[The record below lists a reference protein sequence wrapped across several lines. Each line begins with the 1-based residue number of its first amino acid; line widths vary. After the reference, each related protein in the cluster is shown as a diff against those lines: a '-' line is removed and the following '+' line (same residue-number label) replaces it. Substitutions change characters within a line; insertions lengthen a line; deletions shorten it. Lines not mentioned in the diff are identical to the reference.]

1 MLNLKEVY
9 SKNNS
14 ELFSLLKTDQNGLP
28 NTEVNFRITQYGFND
43 IHIEK
48 KSNIF
53 KKILDSLLEPIIII
67 LFIASAFSVWIGDK
81 IDAIAILGVVVINTI
96 IGLIQDRK
104 AENAVAALKKM
115 LSPQAKVIRN
125 GQSEVIAARFLVP
138 GDVVF
143 FEAGDIIPADA
154 RLIEAG
160 QLLVDESALTGE
172 SKAVDKDPEV
182 LTGSDLKLYEMTN
195 IVFAGSKILNGT
207 GKAIVIRTG
216 RETEMGAIA
225 KNIQETEDEKTPLQ
239 KKLDGEMKF
248 LVSLAFAAA
257 FLVVL
262 ISFGRGL
269 KLQEALLIAIS
280 IMVAVFP
287 EGMPASITIA
297 LSLAVERMA
306 KSSTIIKKLSSVET
320 LGNVDYIC
328 TDKTG
333 TITQHNMTVKEIF
346 IGQQFY
352 VLTDLLKMV
361 AEGKMIV
368 LNDIFLTSF
377 YSSTAKLEEKEGSI
391 VNEIGDPTELS
402 MLKAAYMLGF
412 KLDHFETHACC
423 DSLSFSSE
431 KMFSAA
437 LVETKNGEQE
447 FLLKGAPERVLE
459 FCNSYWL
466 DNSEKKLEKQIA
478 QNILKHLAD
487 KSAQGFRLIAFAKKK
502 ISAGETFK
510 TLTDGPTDLTFLG
523 CAVIYDPPKD
533 EVKQV
538 IAEAKQANINVVMI
552 TGDSKK
558 TGYSIAESVGIASDI
573 TEALEGRELEA
584 LTATERE
591 AIVEKTRVYAR
602 VAPLD
607 KLYIVQALK
616 AKDHIVAMTGD
627 GVNDAPAL
635 KKADVGIAMG
645 RAGTQVAQE
654 AAEIILTDD
663 NFATIVNAVREG
675 RTVYQNLKKM
685 VCYLMTN
692 NIGKVLAVLVVPLL
706 GFPVPLLPLQILWSN
721 LIMESL
727 PGIGISIDS
736 AEADIMKQKP
746 AKLKDKLISSAE
758 RSRIFIDGLVFGLAI
773 VLGYILVYKLFGDV
787 SLARDTAFAITLLS
801 PQIYVFVLRSGN
813 LRQKIGMP
821 NPLLK
826 SLLAV
831 TILMILA
838 IIYVPVLNKLFGT
851 TPITDWLV
859 WVIIVFFSLVTFVFR
874 LLRGIG

>member
-1 MLNLKEVY
+1 
-9 SKNNS
+9 
-14 ELFSLLKTDQNGLP
+14 
-28 NTEVNFRITQYGFND
+28 
-43 IHIEK
+43 
-48 KSNIF
+48 
-53 KKILDSLLEPIIII
+53 
-67 LFIASAFSVWIGDK
+67 
-81 IDAIAILGVVVINTI
+81 
-96 IGLIQDRK
+96 
-104 AENAVAALKKM
+104 
-115 LSPQAKVIRN
+115 
-125 GQSEVIAARFLVP
+125 
-138 GDVVF
+138 
-143 FEAGDIIPADA
+143 
-154 RLIEAG
+154 
-160 QLLVDESALTGE
+160 
-172 SKAVDKDPEV
+172 
-182 LTGSDLKLYEMTN
+182 
-195 IVFAGSKILNGT
+195 
-207 GKAIVIRTG
+207 
-216 RETEMGAIA
+216 
-225 KNIQETEDEKTPLQ
+225 
-239 KKLDGEMKF
+239 MKF

-377 YSSTAKLEEKEGSI
+377 YSSTAKLEEKDGLI

-412 KLDHFETHACC
+412 KLDHFETHNCC
-423 DSLSFSSE
+423 DTLSFSSE

-437 LVETKNGEQE
+437 LVESKNGEQE
-447 FLLKGAPERVLE
+447 LLLKGAPEKVLD

-466 DNSEKKLEKQIA
+466 DASTKKLDKQTA

-487 KSAQGFRLIAFAKKK
+487 KSAHGFRLIAFAKKK

-510 TLTDGPTDLTFLG
+510 TLTDKPTDLIFLG

-573 TEALEGRELEA
+573 SEALEGRELEA
-584 LTATERE
+584 LTEIERE

-616 AKDHIVAMTGD
+616 AKGHIVAMTGD

-721 LIMESL
+721 LVMESL

-736 AEADIMKQKP
+736 AEPDIMKRKP
-746 AKLKDKLISSAE
+746 AKLKDKLIYSTE
-758 RSRIFIDGLVFGLAI
+758 RSRIFIDGFIFGLVI
-773 VLGYILVYKLFGDV
+773 VIGYVFVYKLFNDV

-813 LRQKIGMP
+813 FRQKIGMP

-826 SLLAV
+826 ALLMF
-831 TILMILA
+831 TILMIFA
-838 IIYVPVLNKLFGT
+838 IIYVPALNKLFGT
-851 TPITDWLV
+851 TPITNWLV
-859 WVIIVFFSLVTFVFR
+859 WLIIIFFSLVTFVFR
-874 LLRGIG
+874 LFKGIG